1 MSYHDGIAFSTKD
14 QDNDHGDPGQCATKH
29 RGAWWYNC
37 CWRSHLTG
45 LYIKGYDLKERG
57 IGWSTWKGFNYFLKN
72 VEMKIR
78 PATT

>member
-14 QDNDHGDPGQCATKH
+14 QDNDLDPTGQCATKH
-29 RGAWWYNC
+29 RGAWWYNY

-45 LYIKGYDLKERG
+45 LYIKGKDLKERG
-57 IGWSTWKGFNYFLKN
+57 IGWHTWKGFNCFLKN